1 MCKCPLYHTIQ
12 VTPEMAIAVASVL
25 AAMTLVVLDAAMTNV
40 ALPAI
45 SQSLG
50 VTPAEAVRVVNG
62 YQLGLLVALL
72 PSAALGGSVDQGM
85 CDGCGESPRICTGQG
100 CPQNVV

>member
-1 MCKCPLYHTIQ
+1 MTADPAEADGSKSK
-12 VTPEMAIAVASVL
+12 PERMAIAVASVL

-45 SQSLG
+45 GQSLG

-62 YQLGLLVALL
+62 SGF
-72 PSAALGGSVDQGM
+72 SRM
-85 CDGCGESPRICTGQG
+85 ITSP
-100 CPQNVV
+100 VV

>member
-1 MCKCPLYHTIQ
+1 MTAEPAEADVRKS
-12 VTPEMAIAVASVL
+12 TPERMAIAVASVL

-50 VTPAEAVRVVNG
+50 VTPAEAVRVVKG
-62 YQLGLLVALL
+62 
-72 PSAALGGSVDQGM
+72 
-85 CDGCGESPRICTGQG
+85 
-100 CPQNVV
+100 